1 MLNLVLGS
9 NLRPYYL
16 QTADDHMLDPKAVMF
31 NMSTYC
37 YTSSIVKNGFMID
50 SFMGQSF
57 NTFSLLI
64 SLKNYITHMPI
75 NFLMIINDD
84 VMGRLQLARHMS
96 NFTFMHLQ
104 LLRKEW

>member
-1 MLNLVLGS
+1 
-9 NLRPYYL
+9 
-16 QTADDHMLDPKAVMF
+16 
-31 NMSTYC
+31 
-37 YTSSIVKNGFMID
+37 
-50 SFMGQSF
+50 MGRSF

-64 SLKNYITHMPI
+64 SPITHMPI
-75 NFLMIINDD
+75 NFLMTINDD

>member
-1 MLNLVLGS
+1 
-9 NLRPYYL
+9 
-16 QTADDHMLDPKAVMF
+16 
-31 NMSTYC
+31 
-37 YTSSIVKNGFMID
+37 
-50 SFMGQSF
+50 MGRSL

-84 VMGRLQLARHMS
+84 VMERLQLARHMS